1 MRFDFEIDGD
11 VQVSR
16 KLLRL
21 GEYAGDATPVF
32 DSMADDIIKL
42 TKRQFDTQ
50 GSSGSGGWTELKP
63 ETIRRKANHK
73 PPLDPR
79 ILRAT
84 GALFDSLTKKG
95 GAGQIL
101 ETKRDSLT
109 FGTKVAY
116 SGFHQKGGDRIPQRR
131 PVEFTKRDRT
141 GLVKKLQR
149 YIMTGQV

>member
-1 MRFDFEIDGD
+1 MRFDFEVDGD

-50 GSSGSGGWTELKP
+50 GSSGSGGWDQLKP

-84 GALFDSLTKKG
+84 GALFNSLTSRG
-95 GAGQIL
+95 GSNQIL
-101 ETKRDSLT
+101 ETKKDSLT
-109 FGTKVAY
+109 FGTKLPY
-116 SGFHQKGGDRIPQRR
+116 SGVHQRGGGSVPQRR
-131 PVEFTKRDRT
+131 PVEFSKRDRN
-141 GLVKKLQR
+141 GLVKSLQR